1 MAEIKCSVLFT
12 ERQNHARDMVEA
24 LTPDQMREIDGLVA
38 VGGDGLF
45 QARPLPPAPCL
56 LPLSLLP
63 GCPCPL
69 PPPPITVSCPPFG
82 LPLPFLQEI
91 LNGLITVRG
100 KDELHNRFAKR
111 IRLGHIPAGSTDALA
126 FTVHG
131 TRSVLAATLHIALG
145 DRLPLDVMRVDAIG
159 EGKEGQAS

>member
-1 MAEIKCSVLFT
+1 MATASS
-12 ERQNHARDMVEA
+12 RRD
-24 LTPDQMREIDGLVA
+24 L
-38 VGGDGLF
+38 
-45 QARPLPPAPCL
+45 
-56 LPLSLLP
+56 
-63 GCPCPL
+63 CPL